1 MENSEK
7 NPIEEKEQ
15 NLSELGNEQMEQAA
29 GGGVNLG
36 AILDIAADGIDAFFG
51 NICDKHEPG
60 ELLST
65 RYKYTGEARGAY
77 QRTRTYICR
86 KCGREFIKNDHVTNP
101 TL

>member
-1 MENSEK
+1 MENNEK

-36 AILDIAADGIDAFFG
+36 AILDIASEGIKTFLKDG
-51 NICDKHEPG
+51 CQHELG
-60 ELLST
+60 ALLST
-65 RYKYTGEARGAY
+65 SYRYTGKGY
-77 QRTRTYICR
+77 VPYVRTRIFRCR
-86 KCGREFIKNDHVTNP
+86 KCDQEIVKEDEVADA